1 MKYLDLIN
9 KNIIHFLTKHSFFIY
24 GQNIN
29 TGTFISGLTKNIN
42 KIKKNTVKNV
52 PNCENSLVGL
62 GFGVMLDGGNSIYVA
77 KQLDFLLLGIDHF
90 VNTMNFIK
98 VKKNKFGSFNIITF
112 VCDQGFQGP
121 QSSFNNID
129 DLSSLAQVNT
139 FQINTLFEANKI
151 FSGRR
156 LLEGFNII
164 AISQRL
170 SNKDIFAL
178 DADSYAKNYSAFL
191 YYENK
196 HSDYTIISS
205 NFSFEYA
212 CQLRLK
218 NKMKN
223 IQILNFN
230 YSNQID
236 TYFILKKIK
245 NSKKVVLITDSKS
258 INSRNFIIYKLIK
271 ENLNKHIIFL
281 KKDNYNWNNQRDD
294 MIIKQKL

>member
-1 MKYLDLIN
+1 MKYLDAIN
-9 KNIIHFLTKHSFFIY
+9 KNIINFLNKNKFFIY

-98 VKKNKFGSFNIITF
+98 VKRKKLGSFNIITF

-139 FQINTLFEANKI
+139 FQVNTLFEANKI
-151 FSGRR
+151 FSGKR
-156 LLEGFNII
+156 LLKGFNII

-170 SNKDIFAL
+170 SNKEIFAL
-178 DADSYAKNYSAFL
+178 DADSFAKNYSAFV
-191 YYENK
+191 YYESK
-196 HSDYTIISS
+196 YSDYTIISS

-212 CQLRLK
+212 CQLRSK

-230 YSNQID
+230 YLNEIDSN
-236 TYFILKKIK
+236 FILKKIK
-245 NSKKVVLITDSKS
+245 NSKKVVLITDTKS
-258 INSRNFIIYKLIK
+258 INSRNYIIYKLIK
-271 ENLNKHIIFL
+271 ENLNKRIIFL
-281 KKDNYNWNNQRDD
+281 KKDNYCWNNQKDD
-294 MIIKQKL
+294 MVIKQKL